1 MKKVNTLS
9 KMMDSGLIAV
19 VRGNSEEEA
28 IKTCE
33 LLVEGGIYGL
43 EITFTVPN
51 ANNVIRKLTEKF
63 ADNDKVIIGAG
74 TILDPISARMAIDS
88 GANFIVSPSFDKE
101 VAVLANL
108 YQVPYTPGCATPT
121 EITEALKYGVDL
133 IKLFPGSSF
142 GPSHIKSLKG
152 PFPDLSIMPSG
163 GVSFENMEEWLEA
176 GAVTLSAGSNL
187 TNPFE
192 GATSEDIVENA
203 RKYANQFNQLKQNFQ

>member
-1 MKKVNTLS
+1 MKKIKTLT
-9 KMMDSGLIAV
+9 KMMDSGLVAV

-51 ANNVIRKLTEKF
+51 ANSVIKKLTEKF
-63 ADNDKVIIGAG
+63 AADDKVIIGAG
-74 TILDPISARMAIDS
+74 TVLDPISARMAIDA
-88 GANFIVSPSFDKE
+88 GANFIVSPSFDEE

-108 YQVPYTPGCATPT
+108 YQVPYIPGCATPT
-121 EITEALKYGVDL
+121 EITQALKFGVDL
-133 IKLFPGSSF
+133 VKLFPGSSF
-142 GPSHIKSLKG
+142 GPSHVKSLKG
-152 PFPDLSIMPSG
+152 PFPDLSVMPSG
-163 GVSFENMEEWLEA
+163 GVSFENMEEWLKA

-192 GATSEDIVENA
+192 GATQEDIVENA
-203 RKYANQFNQLKQNFQ
+203 RKYANLFNELKQKL

>member
-1 MKKVNTLS
+1 MKKIKTLT
-9 KMMDSGLIAV
+9 KMMDSGLVAV

-51 ANNVIRKLTEKF
+51 ANSVIKKLTEKF
-63 ADNDKVIIGAG
+63 AADDKVIIGAG
-74 TILDPISARMAIDS
+74 TVLDPISARMAIDA
-88 GANFIVSPSFDKE
+88 GANFIVSPSFDEE

-108 YQVPYTPGCATPT
+108 YQVPYIPGCATPT
-121 EITEALKYGVDL
+121 EITQALKYGVDL
-133 IKLFPGSSF
+133 VKLFPGSSF
-142 GPSHIKSLKG
+142 GPSHVKSLKG
-152 PFPDLSIMPSG
+152 PFPDLSVMPSG
-163 GVSFENMEEWLEA
+163 GVSFENMEEWLKA

-192 GATSEDIVENA
+192 GATQEDIVENA
-203 RKYANQFNQLKQNFQ
+203 RKYANLFNELKQKL